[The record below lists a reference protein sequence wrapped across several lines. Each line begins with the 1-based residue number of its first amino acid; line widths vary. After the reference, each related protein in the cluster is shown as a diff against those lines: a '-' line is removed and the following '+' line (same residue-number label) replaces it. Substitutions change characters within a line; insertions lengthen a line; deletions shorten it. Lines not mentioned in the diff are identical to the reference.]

1 MVDLPRAYGVHI
13 TPTSKKALES
23 ADTGTDE
30 YWALQG
36 FKLRAA
42 LARVFSEPDAPFPES
57 RIDLPASLDPDER
70 YDFLLV
76 YTPTDRHQDSNRL
89 MQRGIERHFHVSLV
103 FEQRPTD
110 VYVLSAPAGQTAA
123 IRSAD
128 QGGDD
133 VGVGFASSYMSIT
146 SFASEMPEPQSMAA
160 RIPPPEALRRAT
172 RGSAVGRLTIT
183 NETME
188 TFCFELEQVLDRPV
202 VDETGLSGRYDIE
215 LPEQTGRASI
225 ATRLKDELGL
235 TLTEDRRDVRVL
247 VAKSQ

>member
-1 MVDLPRAYGVHI
+1 
-13 TPTSKKALES
+13 
-23 ADTGTDE
+23 
-30 YWALQG
+30 
-36 FKLRAA
+36 
-42 LARVFSEPDAPFPES
+42 
-57 RIDLPASLDPDER
+57 
-70 YDFLLV
+70 
-76 YTPTDRHQDSNRL
+76 
-89 MQRGIERHFHVSLV
+89 VSLV

-128 QGGDD
+128 QGADD

-146 SFASEMPEPQSMAA
+146 ASASEMPEPQSMAA
-160 RIPPPEALRRAT
+160 RIPQPEAWRRAT
-172 RGSAVGRLTIT
+172 PGNAVGRLTIT

-188 TFCFELEQVLDRPV
+188 TFCFELEQLLDRPV

-215 LPEQTGRASI
+215 LPEQTGGAAI

-247 VAKSQ
+247 IVKSQ